1 MPKIV
6 ITEKEVD
13 QRVDKVLVNHIDT
26 SRSNIQ
32 ALIKQGKITLNNQP
46 FKANY
51 KVCIDDVIEF
61 ESLQKE
67 VNEIIAEDIK
77 LDIVYEDDDVIIVN
91 KPSGLVVH
99 PGPGNWTGT
108 MVNGLMH
115 HTNKLSATGE
125 EFRPGIVHRI
135 DKDTSGL
142 LMVAKTDKAHESL
155 SKQLKDKTVNRRY
168 VALVHGNIMED
179 DADIDAPIGRDLKN
193 RKKMCVTPKNSKLA
207 FTSFHVEKR
216 YLNYTLIECQ
226 LKTGRTHQIRVH
238 LKWIGHPLVGDPVY
252 GPKHTIDTKGQALHA
267 KTLGFIHP
275 TTNQYMEFEAPLPPE
290 FVKTLEI
297 VDGLHAK

>member
-1 MPKIV
+1 MPKLI
-6 ITEKEVD
+6 ITENEVD

-32 ALIKQGKITLNNQP
+32 ALIKEGKITLNGKT
-46 FKANY
+46 FKSNY
-51 KVCIDDVIEF
+51 KVCLNDEINYET
-61 ESLQKE
+61 LQKDVAE
-67 VNEIIAEDIK
+67 VIAEDIK

-99 PGPGNWTGT
+99 PGPGNWAGT
-108 MVNGLMH
+108 MVNGLMY
-115 HTNKLSATGE
+115 HTKELSSGSQ

-142 LMVAKTDKAHESL
+142 LMVAKNDKAHESL
-155 SKQLKDKTVNRRY
+155 SSQLKDKTVNRRY
-168 VALVHGNIMED
+168 VALVHGNIIED

-207 FTSFHVEKR
+207 YTSLHVEKR
-216 YLNYTLIECQ
+216 FLNYTLIECK

-275 TTNQYMEFEAPLPPE
+275 TTNEYMEFEAPLPQE
-290 FVKTLEI
+290 FLDTLE
-297 VDGLHAK
+297 VVSGLSK